1 MSTSFLTAAERER
14 WQRFPETIPQDDL
27 AVYFLLSDDDTRE
40 VNRQREPFN
49 ESMEMLGEINKIK

>member
-1 MSTSFLTAAERER
+1 MSTSFLTAAKRER

-27 AVYFLLSDDDTRE
+27 AVYFFLSDDDTCA

-49 ESMEMLGEINKIK
+49 R

>member
-1 MSTSFLTAAERER
+1 MSSGFLSTAERER

-27 AVYFLLSDDDTRE
+27 AVYFFLSDADARE

-49 ESMEMLGEINKIK
+49 PDFSVA